1 MSNYKTHLIITD
13 KKGNWKRYA
22 CNKRGEQW
30 ETHDANEVTCLICQS
45 KINTGLVVEGYGYIH
60 SKRLK

>member
-13 KKGNWKRYA
+13 KKGNWKSYA
-22 CNKRGEQW
+22 CKKRGEQW
-30 ETHDANEVTCLICQS
+30 ETHNPDEVTCMFCKS
-45 KINTGLVVEGYGYIH
+45 KVNNGLVVEGFGYIH